1 MGLTLCVPCNR
12 HFSTASNLK
21 AHVNLMHP
29 EMMPP
34 SAKESNF
41 WNTLLSLDAIWPK
54 IFIFFSDQSWGGG
67 GTRNIF
73 EISLWI
79 LWKKV
84 FRANNSCYNHV
95 NKHKGKT
102 FCSICKKHLSTVSNL
117 NAHVAQKHP
126 GFSESSLL
134 ATFRKHLEFSLA
146 KQTSIFLWYLFQV
159 IFKQKVPSKPF
170 GYS

>member
-1 MGLTLCVPCNR
+1 MWIWCTQKWCPQVQRRAIFEIHFYHWTQFGLRFL
-12 HFSTASNLK
+12 
-21 AHVNLMHP
+21 
-29 EMMPP
+29 
-34 SAKESNF
+34 
-41 WNTLLSLDAIWPK
+41 
-54 IFIFFSDQSWGGG
+54 FFFRSILGG

-134 ATFRKHLEFSLA
+134 ATFRKHLEFSLE
-146 KQTSIFLWYLFQV
+146 KQTIFLWYLSQV
-159 IFKQKVPSKPF
+159 IFKQKLPSKPF
-170 GYS
+170 GCPQGQDSLSNLQ